1 MSKCLERLYN
11 GIVKENPTFVQMLGM
26 CPTLAVTT
34 SAING
39 LGMGLATTAVLT
51 MSNLI
56 ISMFRNVI
64 PDKVRIPAYITIIA
78 SFVTVV
84 SFIMQAYTPELYDSL
99 GVFISLI
106 VVNCIILGRAE
117 AYASKNK
124 VIPSVFD
131 GIGMGLGFT
140 LGLTVIG
147 IIREFI
153 GAGTFFG
160 MNATKD
166 LWEPVRVFTMS
177 PGAFFV
183 LAFIVAII
191 NGMAIRKAK
200 KKGCKPNL
208 RRIDGCEG
216 CMNVSCAGRNMNP
229 AQAEA
234 VMQAAAVKRE
244 EAKKTV
250 EPVDSKKT
258 GKTGELAEAK
268 KTGKTGE
275 LAEAKK
281 TGKTGEL
288 AEAKK
293 TGKTGELA
301 ENKKNGKT
309 GELAGKKQEGQV
321 EK

>member
-1 MSKCLERLYN
+1 MNKCFERLYN
-11 GIVKENPTFVQMLGM
+11 GIIKENPTFVQMLGM

-34 SAING
+34 TAING

-84 SFIMQAYTPELYDSL
+84 SFIMQAYTPELFESL

-124 VIPSVFD
+124 VLPSMFD

-153 GAGTFFG
+153 GAGSFFG
-160 MNATKD
+160 MEVTTD
-166 LWEPVRVFTMS
+166 LWEPIRVFTMS

-183 LAFIVAII
+183 LAFIVAFF
-191 NGMAIRKAK
+191 IRNQFIKNDIK
-200 KKGCKPNL
+200 NL
-208 RRIDGCEG
+208 QTILESDEYANLENEYKMLKEKLNEMTNYNFALTQMR
-216 CMNVSCAGRNMNP
+216 
-229 AQAEA
+229 
-234 VMQAAAVKRE
+234 
-244 EAKKTV
+244 KTV
-250 EPVDSKKT
+250 DQIDPAPT
-258 GKTGELAEAK
+258 ELPEVLAKCVLPEA
-268 KTGKTGE
+268 
-275 LAEAKK
+275 
-281 TGKTGEL
+281 
-288 AEAKK
+288 
-293 TGKTGELA
+293 
-301 ENKKNGKT
+301 
-309 GELAGKKQEGQV
+309 
-321 EK
+321 

>member
-1 MSKCLERLYN
+1 MNKCFERLYN
-11 GIVKENPTFVQMLGM
+11 GIIKENPTFVQMLGM

-34 SAING
+34 TAING

-64 PDKVRIPAYITIIA
+64 PNKVRIPAYITIIA

-84 SFIMQAYTPELYDSL
+84 SFIMQAYTPELFESL

-124 VIPSVFD
+124 VLPSMFD

-153 GAGTFFG
+153 GAGSFFG
-160 MNATKD
+160 MEVTTD
-166 LWEPVRVFTMS
+166 LWEPIRVFTMS

-200 KKGCKPNL
+200 KKGCRPEL
-208 RRIDGCEG
+208 RKIDSCAG
-216 CMNVSCAGRNMNP
+216 CMNLSCAGRNIS
-229 AQAEA
+229 AAEA
-234 VMQAAAVKRE
+234 ENIMQAAAEKRAAEAAKPAE
-244 EAKKTV
+244 EKKTGKTG
-250 EPVDSKKT
+250 ELTESKKTGKLVDSKKT
-258 GKTGELAEAK
+258 GKTGELAESK

-275 LAEAKK
+275 LAESKK

-288 AEAKK
+288 A
-293 TGKTGELA
+293 
-301 ENKKNGKT
+301 
-309 GELAGKKQEGQV
+309 GKKEEGQV
-321 EK
+321 NE

>member
-1 MSKCLERLYN
+1 MNKCFERLYN
-11 GIVKENPTFVQMLGM
+11 GIIKENPTFVQMLGM

-34 SAING
+34 TAING

-84 SFIMQAYTPELYDSL
+84 SFIMQAYTPELFESL

-153 GAGTFFG
+153 GAGSFFG
-160 MNATKD
+160 MEVTTD

-200 KKGCKPNL
+200 KKGCKPEL
-208 RRIDGCEG
+208 RKIDSCAG
-216 CMNVSCAGRNMNP
+216 CMNLSCAGRNVSV
-229 AQAEA
+229 AEA
-234 VMQAAAVKRE
+234 ENIMQAAAEKRAAESVKTAE
-244 EAKKTV
+244 TKTV
-250 EPVDSKKT
+250 KTAEAAENKKSGKT
-258 GKTGELAEAK
+258 GALAENKKSGKTGELADNK
-268 KTGKTGE
+268 KSGKTGE
-275 LAEAKK
+275 L
-281 TGKTGEL
+281 T
-288 AEAKK
+288 
-293 TGKTGELA
+293 

-309 GELAGKKQEGQV
+309 GELAGKKEEGQV
-321 EK
+321 NE